1 MKSYTRSSTPPPPD
15 MSSYAPQAANYN
27 KERLN
32 SPETLAEWTC
42 LYRMI
47 YICTMDPYGPPP
59 PPYPQIGGGGRGDRA
74 PSPLKIYK
82 LPKIYLYVG
91 KTCIYSHL
99 FGEEGGGNKILDKQF
114 QPPPPLEMFCY
125 ALQLVDF
132 EKARPNS
139 FETIV
144 EWTCLYRMIS
154 NSKNL
159 FYIAIIYYHVRYFT
173 TYHFITTR

>member
-1 MKSYTRSSTPPPPD
+1 MKSYTRSSTPTPPD

-47 YICTMDPYGPPP
+47 YICTMDPHGPPP
-59 PPYPQIGGGGRGDRA
+59 PPLSLARGWGGGPSQGVEGGGDRA

-99 FGEEGGGNKILDKQF
+99 FGEEGGGIKSQTSSSN
-114 QPPPPLEMFCY
+114 PPPHQKCFVTPY
-125 ALQLVDF
+125 SQLILIKQGRILLKLSLSGLACT
-132 EKARPNS
+132 E
-139 FETIV
+139 
-144 EWTCLYRMIS
+144 
-154 NSKNL
+154 
-159 FYIAIIYYHVRYFT
+159 
-173 TYHFITTR
+173 